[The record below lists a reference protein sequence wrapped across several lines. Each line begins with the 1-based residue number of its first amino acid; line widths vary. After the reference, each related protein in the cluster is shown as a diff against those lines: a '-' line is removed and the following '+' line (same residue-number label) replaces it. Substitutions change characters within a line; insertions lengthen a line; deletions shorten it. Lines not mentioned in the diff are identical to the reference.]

1 MQPAFTVLERGL
13 LALAALLTATAA
25 AMAQT
30 YPSRPITVVVPFPP
44 GASND
49 ALARITRDSLSEILG
64 QPIVIENRPGAAGST
79 GAGSVASA
87 APDGYTL
94 LISVNAPIT
103 MNGFLQKNFP
113 FDPRTAFAPVAHAAD
128 TTLVLAVHEAVP
140 AKTVTE
146 LVDYAKKNPGKLS
159 FGSAGVGS
167 GHHITGELLKQKT
180 GIDVTHIPYR
190 GSGPAIQ
197 DLVAGH
203 IPISFGTP
211 PAILPQAAAGKI
223 RMLAV
228 SEDRRFPDLPDV
240 PTIAETVPGVSIP
253 ISWLGLLAPAGTPK
267 PIVDRLSA
275 AMAATVKK
283 PDVIAK
289 LKQQG
294 MLAVGEGPEALDRK
308 ITGELALWARVMPSI
323 GVQPE

>member
-1 MQPAFTVLERGL
+1 MQPALTVLVRGL
-13 LALAALLTATAA
+13 LALAALLIASAA
-25 AMAQT
+25 ATAQT
-30 YPSRPITVVVPFPP
+30 YPARPITVVVQCPP

-49 ALARITRDSLSEILG
+49 ALARITRDALSEILG

-79 GAGSVASA
+79 GAGSVANA

-113 FDPRTAFAPVAHAAD
+113 FDPKTAFAPVAHAAD
-128 TTLVLAVHEAVP
+128 TTLMLAVHESVP

-146 LVDYAKKNPGKLS
+146 LVDYAKANPGKLS

-180 GIDVTHIPYR
+180 GIDVTHVPYR

-223 RMLAV
+223 RILAV
-228 SEDRRFPDLPDV
+228 SEDRRMSGVSGPPAL
-240 PTIAETVPGVSIP
+240 ARHVPG
-253 ISWLGLLAPAGTPK
+253 
-267 PIVDRLSA
+267 LSVPLCRA
-275 AMAATVKK
+275 R
-283 PDVIAK
+283 PF
-289 LKQQG
+289 
-294 MLAVGEGPEALDRK
+294 GP
-308 ITGELALWARVMPSI
+308 
-323 GVQPE
+323 

>member
-1 MQPAFTVLERGL
+1 MHRLIDALARAL
-13 LALAALLTATAA
+13 LALATLVVAAPAL
-25 AMAQT
+25 AQD
-30 YPSRPITVVVPFPP
+30 YPTRPITVVVPFPP

-49 ALARITRDSLSEILG
+49 ALARITRDSMSEILG
-64 QPIVIENRPGAAGST
+64 QSVVIENRPGAGGST

-94 LISVNAPIT
+94 LIAVNAPIT
-103 MNGFLQKNFP
+103 MNSFLQKNFP
-113 FDPRTAFAPVAHAAD
+113 FDPKTAFAPVAHAAD
-128 TTLVLAVHEAVP
+128 TTLLLAVHESVP

-159 FGSAGVGS
+159 YGSAGVGS

-223 RMLAV
+223 RIIAV
-228 SEDRRFPDLPDV
+228 AEDRRFPDLPDV

-253 ISWLGLLAPAGTPK
+253 VTWLGLLAPAGTPR
-267 PIVDRLSA
+267 PIVEKLSA

-283 PDVIAK
+283 PDVVAK

-294 MLAVGEGPEALDRK
+294 MLAVGGGPEALDQK
-308 ITGELALWARVMPSI
+308 IKSELALWTRLMPSI
-323 GVQPE
+323 GIQPE

>member
-1 MQPAFTVLERGL
+1 MHRLIDALARAL
-13 LALAALLTATAA
+13 LALATLVVAAPAL
-25 AMAQT
+25 AQD
-30 YPSRPITVVVPFPP
+30 YPTRPITVVVPFPP

-49 ALARITRDSLSEILG
+49 ALARITRDSMSEILG
-64 QPIVIENRPGAAGST
+64 QPVVIENRPGAGGST

-94 LISVNAPIT
+94 LIAVNAPIT
-103 MNGFLQKNFP
+103 MNSFLQKNFP
-113 FDPRTAFAPVAHAAD
+113 FDPKTAFAPVAHAAD
-128 TTLVLAVHEAVP
+128 TTLLLAVHESVP

-159 FGSAGVGS
+159 YGSAGVGS

-203 IPISFGTP
+203 IPISLARRFGDP
-211 PAILPQAAAGKI
+211 AAGGRRQDPHHRCRRRPALSGSALTFRPSPKPC
-223 RMLAV
+223 RASRSRSLGLACWRRRNA
-228 SEDRRFPDLPDV
+228 EADRRE
-240 PTIAETVPGVSIP
+240 A
-253 ISWLGLLAPAGTPK
+253 
-267 PIVDRLSA
+267 SA

-283 PDVIAK
+283 PGRRCRSSSRACWRS
-289 LKQQG
+289 
-294 MLAVGEGPEALDRK
+294 AGPEALDQK
-308 ITGELALWARVMPSI
+308 IKS
-323 GVQPE
+323 

>member
-1 MQPAFTVLERGL
+1 MNWLIGVLAR
-13 LALAALLTATAA
+13 ALFAVAALVVGSAA
-25 AMAQT
+25 VAQD
-30 YPSRPITVVVPFPP
+30 YPARPITVVVPFPP

-64 QPIVIENRPGAAGST
+64 QPIVIENRPGAGGST
-79 GAGSVASA
+79 GAGSVANA

-94 LISVNAPIT
+94 LIAVNAPIT
-103 MNGFLQKNFP
+103 MNSFLQKNFP
-113 FDPRTAFAPVAHAAD
+113 FDPKTAFAPVAHAAD
-128 TTLVLAVHEAVP
+128 TTLLLAVHESVP

-159 FGSAGVGS
+159 YGSAGVGS

-223 RMLAV
+223 RIIAV
-228 SEDRRFPDLPDV
+228 AEDRRFPDLPDV

-253 ISWLGLLAPAGTPK
+253 VTWLGLLAPSGMPR
-267 PIVDRLSA
+267 PIVEKLSA

-283 PDVIAK
+283 PDVVAK

-294 MLAVGEGPEALDRK
+294 MLAVGAGPEALDQK
-308 ITGELALWARVMPSI
+308 IKSELALWTRLMPSI
-323 GVQPE
+323 GIQPE

>member
-1 MQPAFTVLERGL
+1 MHRLIDALARAL
-13 LALAALLTATAA
+13 LALATLVVAAPAL
-25 AMAQT
+25 AQD
-30 YPSRPITVVVPFPP
+30 YPTRPITVVVPFPP

-64 QPIVIENRPGAAGST
+64 QPIVIENRPGAGGST

-94 LISVNAPIT
+94 LIAVNAPIT
-103 MNGFLQKNFP
+103 MNSFLQKNFP
-113 FDPRTAFAPVAHAAD
+113 FDPKTAFAPVAHAAD
-128 TTLVLAVHEAVP
+128 TTLLLAVHESVP

-159 FGSAGVGS
+159 YGSAGVGS

-223 RMLAV
+223 RIIAV
-228 SEDRRFPDLPDV
+228 AEDRRFPDLPDV

-253 ISWLGLLAPAGTPK
+253 VTWLGLLAPAGTPR
-267 PIVDRLSA
+267 PIVEKLSA

-283 PDVIAK
+283 PDVVAK

-294 MLAVGEGPEALDRK
+294 MLAVGGGPEALDQK
-308 ITGELALWARVMPSI
+308 IKSELALWTRLMPSI
-323 GVQPE
+323 GIQPE

>member
-1 MQPAFTVLERGL
+1 MRAAVAALVHAL
-13 LALAALLTATAA
+13 LAVAALLVASAA
-25 AMAQT
+25 VAQV
-30 YPSRPITVVVPFPP
+30 YPTRPITVVVPFPP

-113 FDPRTAFAPVAHAAD
+113 FDPKTAFAPVAHAAD

-140 AKTVTE
+140 AKNVSE
-146 LVDYAKKNPGKLS
+146 LIDYAKKNPGRLS

-180 GIDVTHIPYR
+180 GIDVTHVPYR

-267 PIVDRLSA
+267 SIVDKLSA

-283 PDVIAK
+283 PDVVAK

-308 ITGELALWARVMPSI
+308 IKSELALWARVMPSI
-323 GVQPE
+323 GIQPE

>member
-1 MQPAFTVLERGL
+1 MQPALTVLVRGL
-13 LALAALLTATAA
+13 LALAALLIASAA
-25 AMAQT
+25 ATAQT
-30 YPSRPITVVVPFPP
+30 YPARPITVVVPFPP

-79 GAGSVASA
+79 GAGSVANA

-113 FDPRTAFAPVAHAAD
+113 FDPKTAFAPVAHAAD
-128 TTLVLAVHEAVP
+128 TMLMLAVHESVP

-146 LVDYAKKNPGKLS
+146 LVDYAKMNPGKLS

-180 GIDVTHIPYR
+180 GIDITHIPYR

-223 RMLAV
+223 RILAV

-267 PIVDRLSA
+267 PIVDKLSA

-308 ITGELALWARVMPSI
+308 IRSELALWARVMPSI
-323 GVQPE
+323 GIQPE

>member
-1 MQPAFTVLERGL
+1 MHQLIDALARTL
-13 LALAALLTATAA
+13 LALATLVVAAPAL
-25 AMAQT
+25 AQD
-30 YPSRPITVVVPFPP
+30 YPTRPITVVVPFPP

-49 ALARITRDSLSEILG
+49 ALARITRDSMSEILG
-64 QPIVIENRPGAAGST
+64 QPVVIENRPGAGGST
-79 GAGSVASA
+79 GAGSVANA
-87 APDGYTL
+87 TPDGYTL
-94 LISVNAPIT
+94 LIAVNAPIT
-103 MNGFLQKNFP
+103 MNSFLQKNFP
-113 FDPRTAFAPVAHAAD
+113 FDPKTAFAPVAHAAD
-128 TTLVLAVHEAVP
+128 TTLLLAVHESVP

-159 FGSAGVGS
+159 YGSAGVGS

-223 RMLAV
+223 RIIAV
-228 SEDRRFPDLPDV
+228 AEDRRFPDLPDV

-253 ISWLGLLAPAGTPK
+253 VTWLGLLAPAGTPR
-267 PIVDRLSA
+267 PIVEKLSA

-283 PDVIAK
+283 PDVVAK

-294 MLAVGEGPEALDRK
+294 MLAVGGGPEALDQK
-308 ITGELALWARVMPSI
+308 IKSELALWTRLMPSI
-323 GVQPE
+323 GIQPE